1 MITYTLNNTLNI
13 TVNKSR
19 EFIFENYC
27 KQIRFSK
34 EYYESFTRKKNQ

>member
-13 TVNKSR
+13 TVNKFR
-19 EFIFENYC
+19 EFIFENYY